1 MKGLELYE
9 TAIQKEGDQ
18 QNDFV
23 VCKKVTNDNI
33 NTLFMEYSLTSD
45 YWQVKALV
53 DKGYI
58 NQEEKALLGNQE

>member
-1 MKGLELYE
+1 
-9 TAIQKEGDQ
+9 
-18 QNDFV
+18 
-23 VCKKVTNDNI
+23 
-33 NTLFMEYSLTSD
+33 MEYSLTSD